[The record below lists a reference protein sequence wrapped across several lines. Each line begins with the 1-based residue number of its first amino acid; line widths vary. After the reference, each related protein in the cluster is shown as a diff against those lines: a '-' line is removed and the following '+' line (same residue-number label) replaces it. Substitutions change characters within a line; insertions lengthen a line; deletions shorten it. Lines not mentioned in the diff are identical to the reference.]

1 MKLEAGIDKNGVVE
15 HNGTCAARHEVTC
28 VANAPDLMLVGRVK

>member
-15 HNGTCAARHEVTC
+15 HNGTCAARLEVTR
-28 VANAPDLMLVGRVK
+28 VANAPDLMHVGRVK